1 MIILCREKVMNN
13 DNDQQ
18 TELFP
23 VVVDTNAIILKF
35 ETTEHC
41 LDATLMG
48 KTLLA
53 FSSSIVGLANSEHL
67 EGTKVSVCTVQ
78 SGCIEIGAVI
88 STLQTAGAN
97 LAYISALWEHLK
109 SLYELFSFLKG
120 LPPKTTTPTG
130 NQITVE
136 NQFGQH
142 ATFNNSIVNQYI
154 ISSSTPFGDGK
165 DLLLDKNLSGVTV
178 LDGDRHPILSV
189 PRNEFKNL
197 VPYKKISHNQ
207 SEQIDEQ
214 VLLLTI
220 ATVNLDNPYKS
231 WSFIDETGLRFSA
244 HIEDESFIAGIS
256 SGAVAFRQGDKIQCR
271 METIKKFNAILNT
284 FEIKRRNIKE
294 ILYYA
299 PRILASEPSLPGI

>member
-1 MIILCREKVMNN
+1 MNN

-97 LAYISALWEHLK
+97 LAYISALLEHLK

-130 NQITVE
+130 NQITV
-136 NQFGQH
+136 
-142 ATFNNSIVNQYI
+142 
-154 ISSSTPFGDGK
+154 
-165 DLLLDKNLSGVTV
+165 
-178 LDGDRHPILSV
+178 
-189 PRNEFKNL
+189 
-197 VPYKKISHNQ
+197 
-207 SEQIDEQ
+207 
-214 VLLLTI
+214 
-220 ATVNLDNPYKS
+220 
-231 WSFIDETGLRFSA
+231 
-244 HIEDESFIAGIS
+244 
-256 SGAVAFRQGDKIQCR
+256 
-271 METIKKFNAILNT
+271 
-284 FEIKRRNIKE
+284 
-294 ILYYA
+294 
-299 PRILASEPSLPGI
+299 